1 MGHVR
6 GKPNHPQTQGKIE
19 RYHRS
24 MKNIVKL
31 HHYYSPSELE
41 NAINDWVEYYNNE
54 RYHESLS
61 NVTPLMS
68 ILGEKKKSSK
78 EGRKPSL
85 NQYKKED
92 KNIYNKS

>member
-1 MGHVR
+1 
-6 GKPNHPQTQGKIE
+6 
-19 RYHRS
+19 
-24 MKNIVKL
+24 
-31 HHYYSPSELE
+31 
-41 NAINDWVEYYNNE
+41 
-54 RYHESLS
+54 
-61 NVTPLMS
+61 MS